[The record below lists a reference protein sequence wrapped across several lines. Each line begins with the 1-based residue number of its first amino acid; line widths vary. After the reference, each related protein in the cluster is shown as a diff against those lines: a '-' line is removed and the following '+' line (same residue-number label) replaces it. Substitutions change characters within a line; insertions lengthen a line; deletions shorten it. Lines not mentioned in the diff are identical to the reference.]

1 MLAGPVEASALGNVL
16 VQARTLGARL
26 PDLEA
31 MRALVAGT
39 HQVRR
44 YEPEGRSADWQSA
57 EARVFA
63 GQQLGSHS

>member
-16 VQARTLGARL
+16 VQARTLGAPL

-31 MRALVAGT
+31 MRAMVAGT

-44 YEPEGRSADWQSA
+44 YEPAGRDADWQSA
-57 EARVFA
+57 ETRILG
-63 GQQLGSHS
+63 GQR